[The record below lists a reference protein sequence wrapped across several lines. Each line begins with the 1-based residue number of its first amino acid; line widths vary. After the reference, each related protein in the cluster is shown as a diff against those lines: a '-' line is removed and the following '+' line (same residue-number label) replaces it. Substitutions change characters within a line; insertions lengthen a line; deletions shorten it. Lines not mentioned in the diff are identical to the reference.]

1 VGEPLAGGQQARWQS
16 RRLELA
22 GATLLLL
29 DEPTDN
35 LDLHS
40 AEALEAGLEAFE
52 GTVLAVTHDRW
63 FARDI
68 VARFNAGVVIGPRP
82 DKFTALFALRSLAW
96 PLLVFNRQVPG
107 LDATPVHLDNYGA
120 AARLLVQLGPRNLC
134 LITST
139 EDEFPSGGRHALSDG
154 WIDTLRSSGVL
165 SACTLP
171 VIYYPR
177 GMFYDM
183 IDRIL
188 ALRPR
193 ITALVL
199 GYPAMVE
206 RLAAEPRF
214 HDVQVPGR
222 ISIATLNTT
231 RNVPRPPGWPPITSF
246 EMNMRRIAE
255 VILAQV
261 QVMFIGFQPP
271 SNIRLPLDLVAT
283 DSIGHPP
290 AED

>member
-1 VGEPLAGGQQARWQS
+1 MCHAAQRQDLQAEIVPIPQDGQ
-16 RRLELA
+16 
-22 GATLLLL
+22 
-29 DEPTDN
+29 
-35 LDLHS
+35 
-40 AEALEAGLEAFE
+40 AE
-52 GTVLAVTHDRW
+52 

-120 AARLLVQLGPRNLC
+120 AARLARLLVQLGHRNLC

-139 EDEFPSGGRHALSDG
+139 EDEFTSGGRHTLSDG